1 MKKKSSKLLPIGI
14 GLVVILIIFLVVGK
28 KAGWFGK
35 DFQISIATKTVESKT
50 ITELIT
56 ANGKVQPET
65 EIKISPDVSGEII
78 EMNIKEGDEVKKGEH
93 LMTIKPDIYIQSY
106 NRSLAA
112 LSSAQARMA
121 QADARLIESE
131 MAYKRSNS
139 LFQQKAIASSDF
151 ESSQAAYKVAQADAR
166 LIESEMAYKRSNS
179 LFQQK
184 AIASSDFESSQAA
197 YKVAQAEVK
206 ASGFE
211 VKSAEASVAEAKEQ
225 LTKTKIYAPMDG
237 TVSRLNVEQG
247 ERVVGTNMYAGTEMA
262 VIANL
267 HLMEV
272 KVDVNENDIV
282 RVNLSDTAL
291 VEVDAYMGRKFK
303 GLVTEIANSATTTG
317 ASTDQVT
324 NFTVKILLLE
334 SSYKDLID
342 AEHGK
347 FYPFRPGMSATVDIQ
362 TETRKN
368 VISVP
373 IQAVTTRSLTS
384 AAKPG
389 EKKTEAAKPETEN
402 EAGSTQENK
411 SADDKKVEVV
421 FLYKDGKVKKQQVK
435 TGIQDNENIE
445 ILEGVK
451 AGDEIVVG
459 PFNAINKLLEDGAE
473 VKKVDEKDL
482 FKVKK

>member
-1 MKKKSSKLLPIGI
+1 MKKKSNKLLPIGI

-106 NRSLAA
+106 NRSQAA

-121 QADARLIESE
+121 QAEARLIESE

-151 ESSQAAYKVAQADAR
+151 ESA
-166 LIESEMAYKRSNS
+166 
-179 LFQQK
+179 
-184 AIASSDFESSQAA
+184 QAA

-237 TVSRLNVEQG
+237 TVSRLNVEKG

-282 RVNLSDTAL
+282 RVNLNDTAL

-334 SSYKDLID
+334 SSYKDLVD
-342 AEHGK
+342 AERGK

-389 EKKTEAAKPETEN
+389 EKKTEAAKPAAEN
-402 EAGSTQENK
+402 EAGTTQENK

-459 PFNAINKLLEDGAE
+459 PFNAINKLLDDGVE